1 MIREQLM
8 KLLSEKEEEM
18 ISLRRHFHEN
28 PEISFQEKE
37 TANTIAEY
45 YEGKDVEIHR
55 NVGNG
60 YGIVV
65 DIQGKRPGKT
75 IALRADFDA
84 LPILEET
91 GLPFASKNPGVM
103 HACGHDGHTAYMMVL
118 ADCFIQL
125 KDQWSG
131 TIKIVHQHAEEMAPA
146 GAKSIVDSGLL
157 DDVDEIYGIHF
168 FPTHDVGEIFYTS
181 GWAFAG
187 CSDLSIKING
197 KGGHGSMP
205 HTANDA
211 IVAASSLVM
220 NLQTIVSRRVN
231 PYDMAVV
238 TIGSFEGTGASN
250 VIKDNLILRGDARY
264 MDVSVGEKIETELR
278 KLAKGLEVSFDVQ
291 TEVEF
296 LWDYPPVYN
305 HPEQT
310 AKAIKSLEDH
320 GVGEY
325 MTQVIDSPPSTGGED
340 FSQYLLKIPGCFINV
355 GCKPEEEEVYLNHH
369 PKFDVNEKA
378 LLVAAKAVGDI
389 ALTALEMQ

>member
-1 MIREQLM
+1 MIRNQLM
-8 KLLSEKEEEM
+8 QLLSEKEEEM

-37 TANTIAEY
+37 TANKIASY

-65 DIQGKRPGKT
+65 DIKGKQPGKT

-91 GLPFASKNPGVM
+91 DLSFASKNPGVM

-118 ADCFIQL
+118 ADSLIQL
-125 KDQWSG
+125 KDEWNG

-146 GAKSIVDSGLL
+146 GAKSIVESGFL

-168 FPTHDVGEIFYTS
+168 FPTHEVGEIFYTS

-187 CSDLSIKING
+187 CSDLSIKIKG

-231 PYDMAVV
+231 PYDMAVL
-238 TIGSFEGTGASN
+238 TIGSFEGVGASN
-250 VIKDNLILRGDARY
+250 VIKDTLILRGDARY
-264 MDVSVGEKIETELR
+264 MDVTVGEIIEKELR
-278 KLAKGLEVSFDVQ
+278 KLVKGLEVSFGVE

-310 AKAIKSLEDH
+310 KKAIKSLEEY

-325 MTQVIDSPPSTGGED
+325 MTKAIAAPPSTGAED
-340 FSQYLLKIPGCFINV
+340 FSHYLLKIPGCFINV
-355 GCKPEEEEVYLNHH
+355 GCKPDAEEMYLNHH
-369 PKFDVNEKA
+369 PKFDINEKA

>member
-8 KLLSEKEEEM
+8 NLLSEKEEEM
-18 ISLRRHFHEN
+18 VSLRRHFHEN

-37 TANTIAEY
+37 TANTIASY
-45 YEGKDVEIHR
+45 YEGKDVVVHR

-65 DIQGKRPGKT
+65 DIQGKKPGRT

-91 GLPFASKNPGVM
+91 DLPFSSKNPGVM

-118 ADCFIQL
+118 ADCLIQL
-125 KDQWSG
+125 KNQWNG

-168 FPTHDVGEIFYTS
+168 FPTHNVGEVFYTS

-187 CSDLSIKING
+187 CSDLSIKIKG

-238 TIGSFEGTGASN
+238 TIGSFEGAGASN

-264 MDVSVGEKIETELR
+264 MDVSVGEKIEIELR
-278 KLAKGLEVSFDVQ
+278 KLVKGLEESFDVK

-325 MTQVIDSPPSTGGED
+325 MTQAIDSPPSTGGED

-355 GCKPEEEEVYLNHH
+355 GCKPEAEEVYLNHH

-378 LLVAAKAVGDI
+378 LIVAAKAVGDI